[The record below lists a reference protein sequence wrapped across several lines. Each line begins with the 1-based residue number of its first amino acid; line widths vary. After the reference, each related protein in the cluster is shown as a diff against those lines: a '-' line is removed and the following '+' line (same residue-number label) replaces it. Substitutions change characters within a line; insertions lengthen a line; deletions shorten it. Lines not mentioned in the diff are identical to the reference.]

1 MCRVLEVINSPFNE
15 KQVKQLNE
23 VLATLTPQQKIWLTG
38 YLTAS
43 ANIGVIEAPREMTQ
57 QAVAS
62 SPIQKHV
69 TILYA
74 SQTGNAQKLA
84 EKFGDQLQQ
93 IGLEVSVSSMS
104 DYKTNALKK
113 VQYLLIVAST
123 HGEGEPPD
131 NAIAF
136 HSFLHGKRAPKLNH
150 VQYAVLSLGDSSY
163 EYFCQTGKDFDIQL
177 EKLGA
182 KRLVE
187 RVDCDV
193 DYAEQAQKWFEAV
206 KEKLHSEFTQFT
218 PFEQEAA
225 AAVLQEET
233 EYSRKNPFVA
243 EIIEKI
249 NLNGQGSNKE
259 TIHLELSL
267 ENSGIAF
274 EPGDCLAIIPIN
286 NQNLVN
292 SLISALGF
300 EANTKV
306 DVDGIAVTLEEALL
320 KTFEITLL
328 TKPLMKKIAEY
339 TENKDFHALIENQET
354 LKQFINGRDL
364 LDVVEQFGPFKWDA
378 QHFIN
383 CLRKIPA
390 RQYSISSSLLAY
402 PEEAHVTIGVV
413 RYEVDGRER
422 LGVCSTYVADQLE
435 VGDQVQVYVQKNP
448 NFKLPDDDTP
458 IIMIGPG
465 TGVAPFRAFIQER
478 EERGA
483 SGENW
488 LFFGEQHFVTDFLYQ
503 REWLNWLKSGV
514 LTKLDV
520 AFSRDQ
526 EEKVYVQHKMLKRA
540 KELYAWLE
548 KGAAVYVCGDK
559 NMAKDVQE
567 TLLQIIQQEGNKSEE
582 DALEYL
588 EELRKQK
595 RYQRDVY

>member
-1 MCRVLEVINSPFNE
+1 MLEVINSPFNE

-23 VLATLTPQQKIWLTG
+23 VLSTLTPQQKIWLTG

-390 RQYSISSSLLAY
+390 RQYSISNSLLAY

-422 LGVCSTYVADQLE
+422 LGVCSTYVAEQLE

-465 TGVAPFRAFIQER
+465 TGIAPFRAFIQER

>member
-62 SPIQKHV
+62 SQIQKHV

-113 VQYLLIVAST
+113 AQYLLIVAST

-136 HSFLHGKRAPKLNH
+136 HSFLHGKRAPKLDH
-150 VQYAVLSLGDSSY
+150 VQYAVLALGDSSY

-182 KRLVE
+182 KRLVD

-218 PFEQEAA
+218 PSEQEAA
-225 AAVLQEET
+225 ATVLQEET

-488 LFFGEQHFVTDFLYQ
+488 LFFGDQHFVTDFLYQ

-567 TLLQIIQQEGNKSEE
+567 TLLQIIQQEGNNSEE